1 MKIVIAGAGIGGLT
15 AAMCLRRAGFDVEV
29 FESVSELKPLG
40 VGINIQAG
48 AVRILSSLGMEPA
61 LAATGIETRE
71 LRYANRHGQTIWA
84 DPRGRHAG
92 LPWPQ
97 FSIHRGEL
105 QMILFETAKKIAG
118 ADKIKFGRR
127 ISTFEQRGSKV
138 VATFVDRDGQVVETS
153 ESDILIGADGIHSAV
168 RAHFHPNEG
177 PPKWQ
182 GILMWRGV
190 TVGKPFLGGAT
201 MVQAGH
207 HTQKFVCYPI
217 SRAHAERGEALINW
231 ICDLH
236 MGDGAM
242 LPREDW
248 NRPGKLEDFLPRFR
262 DWKFDWLDVPEVI
275 RKAHTILEF
284 PMVDRDPLPRWSH
297 GRITLL
303 GDAAHPMYPIGS
315 NGASQAII
323 DGEAITQELAAGRR
337 SRSGLAALRK
347 APAAAD
353 GAHRREQPPQGHR
366 HHARHRRGTR
376 AAGLLEPRCRAAAAG
391 AGEDRRRLQAARGA
405 GPRDL
410 AQAGEWRN
418 KKPALVRTGRGSG
431 LTRPLHRRPPL
442 RGIWLR

>member
-15 AAMCLRRAGFDVEV
+15 AAMCLKQAGFDVEV
-29 FESVSELKPLG
+29 FDQMSELRPLG

-105 QMILFETAKKIAG
+105 QMILFETAKKIVG

-127 ISTFEQRGSKV
+127 ISTFEPKGNKV
-138 VATFVDRDGQVVETS
+138 IATFVDRSGNTAETT
-153 ESDILIGADGIHSAV
+153 ESDVLIGADGIHSAV
-168 RAHFHPNEG
+168 RAHFYPNEG

-190 TVGKPFLGGAT
+190 TVGKPYLGGAT

-217 SRAHAERGEALINW
+217 SRAHAEKGEALINW

-248 NRPGKLEDFLPRFR
+248 NRPGKLGDFLPRFK

-323 DGEAITQELAAGRR
+323 DGEAITQELSAG
-337 SRSGLAALRK
+337 GDPEAALRRYEK
-347 APAAAD
+347 RRLPPMARIVESNRRKGIDIMLDIVEERAPQGFDNLDAVL
-353 GAHRREQPPQGHR
+353 PPQELEKIVADYKQLVAQDR
-366 HHARHRRGTR
+366 ET
-376 AAGLLEPRCRAAAAG
+376 LLK
-391 AGEDRRRLQAARGA
+391 
-405 GPRDL
+405 L
-410 AQAGEWRN
+410 ANAQ
-418 KKPALVRTGRGSG
+418 
-431 LTRPLHRRPPL
+431 
-442 RGIWLR
+442 

>member
-15 AAMCLRRAGFDVEV
+15 AAMCLHRAGFDVKVYEAV
-29 FESVSELKPLG
+29 GELKPLG

-48 AVRILSSLGMEPA
+48 AVRILCGLGLEPA
-61 LAATGIETRE
+61 LAATAIETRE
-71 LRYANRHGQTIWA
+71 LRFANRHGQTIWA

-105 QMILFETAKKIAG
+105 QMILFNAAREMLG
-118 ADKIKFGRR
+118 ADRIKFGRR
-127 ISTFEQRGSKV
+127 IARFAQHHGKV
-138 VATFVDRDGQVVETS
+138 SAQFVDRDGMPVENV
-153 ESDILIGADGIHSAV
+153 EADILIGADGIHSAV
-168 RAHFHPNEG
+168 RAQFYPDEG

-190 TVGKPFLGGAT
+190 TVGKPFLDGAT

-207 HTQKFVCYPI
+207 HTQKFVCYPV
-217 SRAHAERGEALINW
+217 SRVHAERGEALINW

-236 MGDGAM
+236 MGDGA
-242 LPREDW
+242 LPSREDW
-248 NRPGKLEDFLPRFR
+248 NKPGKLADFLPRFA

-275 RKAHTILEF
+275 RSAHTILEF

-323 DGEAITQELAAGRR
+323 DGEAITQELLATADPEVALKRYEERR
-337 SRSGLAALRK
+337 LPPMARIVDSNRRK
-347 APAAAD
+347 GID
-353 GAHRREQPPQGHR
+353 IMLDIVEQRAPQGFADLESVLPAEELEKIVGDYKKLVAQDR
-366 HHARHRRGTR
+366 ETLLKLAR
-376 AAGLLEPRCRAAAAG
+376 
-391 AGEDRRRLQAARGA
+391 AR
-405 GPRDL
+405 
-410 AQAGEWRN
+410 
-418 KKPALVRTGRGSG
+418 
-431 LTRPLHRRPPL
+431 
-442 RGIWLR
+442 

>member
-15 AAMCLRRAGFDVEV
+15 AAMCLKRAGFDVEV
-29 FESVSELKPLG
+29 FEAVNELRPLG

-84 DPRGRHAG
+84 DPRGRPAG

-105 QMILFETAKKIAG
+105 QMILFETAKKILG
-118 ADKIKFGRR
+118 ADNIRFGRR
-127 ISTFEQRGSKV
+127 ISSFEQKGSKV
-138 VATFVDRDGQVVETS
+138 FATFVDRNGSTVETS

-168 RAHFHPNEG
+168 RAHFYPNEG

-190 TVGKPFLGGAT
+190 TVGKPYLGGAT

-217 SRAHAERGEALINW
+217 SRAHAEKGEALINW

-248 NRPGKLEDFLPRFR
+248 NRPGKLEDFLPRFK

-275 RKAHTILEF
+275 KAAHTILEF

-297 GRITLL
+297 GRVTLL

-323 DGEAITQELAAGRR
+323 DGEAITQELSAGDDPE
-337 SRSGLAALRK
+337 AALQRFEKRRLPPMARIVESNRRK
-347 APAAAD
+347 GIDIMLDIVEERAPEGFTDLDAVL
-353 GAHRREQPPQGHR
+353 PPQELEKIVADYKQLVAQDR
-366 HHARHRRGTR
+366 ET
-376 AAGLLEPRCRAAAAG
+376 LLK
-391 AGEDRRRLQAARGA
+391 
-405 GPRDL
+405 L
-410 AQAGEWRN
+410 ANA
-418 KKPALVRTGRGSG
+418 
-431 LTRPLHRRPPL
+431 H
-442 RGIWLR
+442 

>member
-1 MKIVIAGAGIGGLT
+1 MKIAIAGAGIGGLT
-15 AAMCLRRAGFDVEV
+15 AAMCLHRKGFDVEV
-29 FESVSELKPLG
+29 YEAVNELRPLG

-48 AVRILSSLGMEPA
+48 AVRILSGLGLEPA

-105 QMILFETAKKIAG
+105 QMILIHAAQKMLG
-118 ADKIKFGRR
+118 ADAIKLGRR
-127 ISTFEQRGSKV
+127 LSGFEQHGSRV
-138 VATFVDRDGQVVETS
+138 RARFGDESIET
-153 ESDILIGADGIHSAV
+153 DILVGADGIHSTV
-168 RAHFHPNEG
+168 RAHFYPHEG

-190 TVGKPFLGGAT
+190 TVGKPYLGGAT

-231 ICDLH
+231 ICDLYQGEH
-236 MGDGAM
+236 ATP
-242 LPREDW
+242 PREDW
-248 NRPGKLEDFLPRFR
+248 NKPGKLEDFLPRYAGWDFG
-262 DWKFDWLDVPEVI
+262 WLNVPEVI
-275 RKAHTILEF
+275 RNAHAIFEF

-315 NGASQAII
+315 NGASQSII
-323 DGEAITQELAAGRR
+323 DGEAITQELSAGDDPEKALQRYEQRR
-337 SRSGLAALRK
+337 LPPMACIVESNRRKGIDVMLDIVEERAPQGFSDLESVLPSAELERIVGDYKKLAAQ
-347 APAAAD
+347 D
-353 GAHRREQPPQGHR
+353 RETLMRLAGH
-366 HHARHRRGTR
+366 H
-376 AAGLLEPRCRAAAAG
+376 
-391 AGEDRRRLQAARGA
+391 
-405 GPRDL
+405 
-410 AQAGEWRN
+410 
-418 KKPALVRTGRGSG
+418 S
-431 LTRPLHRRPPL
+431 
-442 RGIWLR
+442 

>member
-1 MKIVIAGAGIGGLT
+1 MKIVIAGAGIGGLV
-15 AAMCLRRAGFDVEV
+15 AAMCLHRAGFDVEV
-29 FESVSELKPLG
+29 FEAVAELKPLG

-48 AVRILSSLGMEPA
+48 AVRILSALGLEPA

-105 QMILFETAKKIAG
+105 QMILFNAARKMLG
-118 ADKIKFGRR
+118 ADGIKLGRR
-127 ISTFEQRGSKV
+127 LTGLAQRGSK
-138 VATFVDRDGQVVETS
+138 AIARFGDDTVEV
-153 ESDILIGADGIHSAV
+153 DILIGADGIHSAV
-168 RAHFHPNEG
+168 RGHFYPDEG

-190 TVGKPFLGGAT
+190 TVGKPYLGGNT

-207 HTQKFVCYPI
+207 HNQKFVCYPI

-236 MGDGAM
+236 MGDDAM

-248 NRPGKLEDFLPRFR
+248 NKPGKLDDFLPRYA
-262 DWKFDWLDVPEVI
+262 DWNFGWLDVPDVI
-275 RKAHTILEF
+275 RNAHAIFEF

-315 NGASQAII
+315 NGASQSII
-323 DGEAITQELAAGRR
+323 DGEAIAQELSIGDDPEKALQRYEERR
-337 SRSGLAALRK
+337 LPPMARIVESNRRKGIDVMLDIVEERAPQGFSDLEAVLPANELERIVGDYKKLAAQ
-347 APAAAD
+347 D
-353 GAHRREQPPQGHR
+353 RETLMRLAGH
-366 HHARHRRGTR
+366 H
-376 AAGLLEPRCRAAAAG
+376 
-391 AGEDRRRLQAARGA
+391 Q
-405 GPRDL
+405 
-410 AQAGEWRN
+410 
-418 KKPALVRTGRGSG
+418 
-431 LTRPLHRRPPL
+431 
-442 RGIWLR
+442 

>member
-1 MKIVIAGAGIGGLT
+1 MRIVIAGAGIGGLT
-15 AAMCLRRAGFDVEV
+15 AALCLHRAGFDVEV
-29 FESVSELKPLG
+29 FEAVSALRPLG

-48 AVRILSSLGMEPA
+48 AVRILSGLGLEPA

-105 QMILFETAKKIAG
+105 QMILFDAARRMLGEG
-118 ADKIKFGRR
+118 RIKFGRR
-127 ISTFEQRGSKV
+127 ICGIEQNGRKIL
-138 VATFVDRDGQVVETS
+138 ARFADRDGTTVEQA
-153 ESDILIGADGIHSAV
+153 EADLLIGADGIHSAV
-168 RAHFHPNEG
+168 RAHFYPGEG

-190 TVGKPFLGGAT
+190 TVGKPYLGGAT

-236 MGDGAM
+236 MGDKGM

-248 NRPGKLEDFLPRFR
+248 NRPGKLGDFLARFQ
-262 DWKFDWLDVPEVI
+262 DWKFDWLDVPGVI
-275 RKAHTILEF
+275 KAAHTILEF
-284 PMVDRDPLPRWSH
+284 PMVDRDPLPHWSH
-297 GRITLL
+297 GRVTLL

-323 DGEAITQELAAGRR
+323 DGEAITQELRVGDDPERALQRYEQRR
-337 SRSGLAALRK
+337 LPPMARIVESNRRKGIDIMLDIVEERAPQGFSDLDSVLPPDELEKIVGDYKKLAAQDRDTLLK
-347 APAAAD
+347 LAAAK
-353 GAHRREQPPQGHR
+353 A
-366 HHARHRRGTR
+366 
-376 AAGLLEPRCRAAAAG
+376 
-391 AGEDRRRLQAARGA
+391 
-405 GPRDL
+405 
-410 AQAGEWRN
+410 
-418 KKPALVRTGRGSG
+418 
-431 LTRPLHRRPPL
+431 
-442 RGIWLR
+442 

>member
-15 AAMCLRRAGFDVEV
+15 AAMCLKRAGFDVEV
-29 FESVSELKPLG
+29 FDSVSELRPLG

-105 QMILFETAKKIAG
+105 QMILFETAKKIVG
-118 ADKIKFGRR
+118 ADKIRFGRR
-127 ISTFEQRGSKV
+127 ISGFEQRGRKV
-138 VATFVDRDGQVVETS
+138 VATFVDRDGNTVETT

-168 RAHFHPNEG
+168 RAHFYPNEG

-190 TVGKPFLGGAT
+190 TVGKPYLGGAT

-217 SRAHAERGEALINW
+217 SRFHAEKGEALINW

-248 NRPGKLEDFLPRFR
+248 NRPGKLEDFLPRFK

-323 DGEAITQELAAGRR
+323 DGEAITQELAVGDDPE
-337 SRSGLAALRK
+337 AALQRYEKRRLPPMARIVESNRRK
-347 APAAAD
+347 GIDIMLDIVEERAPQGFTDLDAVL
-353 GAHRREQPPQGHR
+353 PPQELEKIVADYKQLVAQDR
-366 HHARHRRGTR
+366 ET
-376 AAGLLEPRCRAAAAG
+376 LLK
-391 AGEDRRRLQAARGA
+391 
-405 GPRDL
+405 L
-410 AQAGEWRN
+410 ANAQ
-418 KKPALVRTGRGSG
+418 
-431 LTRPLHRRPPL
+431 
-442 RGIWLR
+442 

>member
-1 MKIVIAGAGIGGLT
+1 MKIAIAGAGIGGLT
-15 AAMCLRRAGFDVEV
+15 AAMCLHRAGFDVDV
-29 FESVSELKPLG
+29 FEAVSELRPLG

-48 AVRILSSLGMEPA
+48 AVRILSGLGLQPA
-61 LAATGIETRE
+61 LAATAIETRE

-105 QMILFETAKKIAG
+105 QMILYRAAERMLGAG
-118 ADKIKFGRR
+118 RIKFGRR
-127 ISTFEQRGSKV
+127 IAGFEQKGSRV
-138 VATFVDRDGQVVETS
+138 TARFADRDGAIVETT
-153 ESDILIGADGIHSAV
+153 EADILIGADGIHSAV

-190 TVGKPFLGGAT
+190 TVGKPYLGGNT

-207 HTQKFVCYPI
+207 HNQKFVCYPI

-236 MGDGAM
+236 MGDDAM

-248 NRPGKLEDFLPRFR
+248 NRPGKLADFLPRFE
-262 DWKFDWLDVPEVI
+262 DWNFGWLDVPGVI
-275 RKAHTILEF
+275 RSAHAIFEF
-284 PMVDRDPLPRWSH
+284 PMVDRDPLPGWSH

-315 NGASQAII
+315 NGASQAIL
-323 DGEAITQELAAGRR
+323 DGEAITQELVAGSDPEAALQRYEQRR
-337 SRSGLAALRK
+337 LPPTAGIVESNRRKGIDVMLDLVEQRAPQGFADLESVLPNDELEKIVGDYKKLAAQ
-347 APAAAD
+347 D
-353 GAHRREQPPQGHR
+353 RE
-366 HHARHRRGTR
+366 T
-376 AAGLLEPRCRAAAAG
+376 LLK
-391 AGEDRRRLQAARGA
+391 
-405 GPRDL
+405 L
-410 AQAGEWRN
+410 ASAQ
-418 KKPALVRTGRGSG
+418 
-431 LTRPLHRRPPL
+431 
-442 RGIWLR
+442 